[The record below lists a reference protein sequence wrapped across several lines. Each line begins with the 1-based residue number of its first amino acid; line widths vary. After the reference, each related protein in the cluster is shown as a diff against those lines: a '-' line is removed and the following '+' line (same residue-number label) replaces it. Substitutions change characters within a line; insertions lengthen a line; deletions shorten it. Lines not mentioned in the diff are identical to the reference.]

1 MDGYKILENNFEQY
15 YQLNN
20 VKILLEWD
28 KYVNLPPESNFTF
41 VDNIHALELA
51 QNSLIKQDSIKN
63 LIEKS
68 ENQLID
74 QVQLRNFALMKRVF
88 EELSLYPPKLEKDLL
103 GFVAQIKNGLNPPL
117 PKILV

>member
-1 MDGYKILENNFEQY
+1 MDDYKILENNFEQY

-51 QNSLIKQDSIKN
+51 QNSLIKQ
-63 LIEKS
+63 
-68 ENQLID
+68 
-74 QVQLRNFALMKRVF
+74 
-88 EELSLYPPKLEKDLL
+88 